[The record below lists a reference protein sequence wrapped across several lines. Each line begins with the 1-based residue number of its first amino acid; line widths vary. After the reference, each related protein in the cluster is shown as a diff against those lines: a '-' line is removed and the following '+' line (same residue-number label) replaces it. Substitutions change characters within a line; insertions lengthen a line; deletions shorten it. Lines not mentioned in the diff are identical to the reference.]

1 MKRILIAV
9 TAAALMFSSCS
20 NRNKTVSGTDSA
32 AADSAAAANPEN
44 APIIKFEKTSY
55 DFGKIT
61 DGEKVTY
68 DFKFTNAG
76 KSPLIISNATAS
88 CGCTVPEFPHKPII
102 PGETSVIKV
111 VFNSQGKSGMQNKVV
126 TVTSNT
132 VPTTTEVYLT
142 GEVIAKK

>member
-9 TAAALMFSSCS
+9 TAAAFVFASCNS
-20 NRNKTVSGTDSA
+20 GKKTASGADSITGDSA
-32 AADSAAAANPEN
+32 AKVAPED

-61 DGEKVTY
+61 EGEKVSY

-88 CGCTVPEFPHKPII
+88 CGCTVPDYHM
-102 PGETSVIKV
+102 
-111 VFNSQGKSGMQNKVV
+111 NQ
-126 TVTSNT
+126 
-132 VPTTTEVYLT
+132 
-142 GEVIAKK
+142 